1 MMILGSGYAYQ
12 MSPKIPY
19 TYKVPGQDVYIN
31 FTLGN
36 YIKIA
41 LNDKVYEGELT
52 DDYLEQ
58 SLIKLWEY
66 AEAYGMGACDHDSSG
81 NVVGFTELPE
91 VDVSWEQILED
102 LPSLTNDLSVILAAY
117 YKKNDSKIPSGLD
130 FLFASSGSDIPLR
143 RDYGSKDEDASAFHT
158 LRREV
163 IIKLVQDTLKQEI
176 NSHKTYAKLM
186 GLNYDFYLPEIAN
199 DDWTNSINDIS
210 LMSFIQGV
218 QIGTNSYYNNYA
230 LGGSRIIETEY
241 LYGTKDKL
249 YHFKS
254 CSGVQGYLNGA
265 EETDVENVFVNKAQA
280 AENGYWP
287 CPICNP

>member
-1 MMILGSGYAYQ
+1 

-19 TYKVPGQDVYIN
+19 TYRVPGKDIYIN

-36 YIKIA
+36 YIKIV
-41 LNDKVYEGELT
+41 LEDKVYEGELT
-52 DDYLEQ
+52 DDYIEQ
-58 SLIKLWEY
+58 TQIKLWEY
-66 AEAYGMGACDHDSSG
+66 AEAYGMGVREYDSDG
-81 NVVGFTELPE
+81 NVVGFNKIPGTT
-91 VDVSWEQILED
+91 VSWNQILND

-117 YKKNDSKIPSGLD
+117 CEANPTAKNSID
-130 FLFASSGSDIPLR
+130 FLRASELEGDIPLR
-143 RDYGSKDEDASAFHT
+143 RDYGSGDEDASAFHT

-163 IIKLVQDTLKQEI
+163 IIKLVQDTLRQEI

-186 GLNYDFYLPEIAN
+186 GLNYDFSLPEIAN
-199 DDWTNSINDIS
+199 DEWTNSINDIS

-218 QIGTNSYYNNYA
+218 KIGTNSYYNNYA

-241 LYGTKDKL
+241 LYGTSDKL

-254 CSGVQGYLNGA
+254 CPRVEPFLNGSTS
-265 EETDVENVFVNKAQA
+265 TDVDNIFVNKIQA
-280 AENGYWP
+280 AEMGYWP